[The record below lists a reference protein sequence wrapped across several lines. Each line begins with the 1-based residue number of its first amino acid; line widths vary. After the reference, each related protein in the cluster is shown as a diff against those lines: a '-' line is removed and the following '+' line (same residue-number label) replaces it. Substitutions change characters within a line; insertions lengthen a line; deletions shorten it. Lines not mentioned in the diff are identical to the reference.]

1 MFKFDNYVDG
11 AKPWVIASWFLTS
24 LLVVCFVYTLCAV
37 LPIEFIPNML
47 PYNPYIALAVPILA
61 PICMVLNFVL
71 KVWGGYMEVNN
82 FQCASSKKYGS
93 RFSFSLTIF
102 FLYTMFSTLLV
113 VYGLIPETWIV
124 SAYVYSSAL
133 SFILF
138 WVLRWMIVKQF
149 KAGWE
154 KIQLRNEKERL
165 WSIVTAITCTG
176 NNPLNDN
183 FMRQLDFLERSLKE
197 SLDYDQVKKAVVAV
211 RKLAG
216 ALDSMD
222 EILNQKN
229 NG

>member
-1 MFKFDNYVDG
+1 
-11 AKPWVIASWFLTS
+11 
-24 LLVVCFVYTLCAV
+24 
-37 LPIEFIPNML
+37 
-47 PYNPYIALAVPILA
+47 
-61 PICMVLNFVL
+61 
-71 KVWGGYMEVNN
+71 VNN